1 MKKRFIFSIVIMLLA
16 VSTAFGQIVLTAED
30 QGLNPRVG
38 SSSPELGV
46 MVPMQNTNLDQYT
59 EGLVPL
65 GEGWLLLACLGG
77 GYLLRKKVR
86 SEK

>member
-1 MKKRFIFSIVIMLLA
+1 MLLA

-65 GEGWLLLACLGG
+65 GEGWLLLAFLGAAWG
-77 GYLLRKKVR
+77 TGKKLRDKR
-86 SEK
+86 